1 MDQTLFCLVSNDYSS
16 SWQKIN
22 QILLR
27 PLWSVF
33 LDAVLSGVAGV
44 T

>member
-16 SWQKIN
+16 SGQKVI

-33 LDAVLSGVAGV
+33 PDAVLSGVEGV